1 MSDAVTDGEK
11 ELSKRAFATNA
22 VRAGQA
28 PDPLTGAHG
37 TPIYQS
43 STFLL
48 KSVEYGARATES
60 DTPRDTYSRAGNPTV
75 RAAEEKLAALEGA
88 EAAVAFASG
97 MGAIAGVLLSHLR
110 PGDEVIT
117 LGPIY
122 SDTHLLLHTLL
133 AEFGVTT
140 TRVEPTELDA
150 SITPATK
157 LVYVETPGNPTLSIV
172 DLAAVANTARR
183 HGVLTVADNT
193 FASPFVTRPLEFG
206 IDMVVHSATKYLGG
220 HGDLLGG
227 FAAGSTK
234 LMTPVR
240 GVGLRLI
247 GASLDPIAAFLL
259 LRGMRTLHLRVA
271 AHCSN
276 AAAVADALLGA
287 AGVSR
292 VHYPGLP
299 LHPGHAVAKQQMAGF
314 GGMVS
319 VDFTGGRRAAKA
331 FIEHLRVFDHAVSLG
346 DVASLVCLPS
356 TTTHVALT
364 PAQRA
369 RDGISDGLVR
379 LSVGVED
386 EADLVADVTQ
396 AAAAA
401 AALSD

>member
-1 MSDAVTDGEK
+1 MTEGTTDDEQQAP
-11 ELSKRAFATNA
+11 KRAFATNA
-22 VRAGQA
+22 VRAGQT

-48 KSVEYGARATES
+48 KSVEYGARATET

-97 MGAIAGVLLSHLR
+97 MGAIAGVLLTHLR

-140 TRVEPTELDA
+140 KRVDPPELDGA
-150 SITPATK
+150 IGPATK

-172 DLAAVANTARR
+172 DLAAVASTARR
-183 HGVLTVADNT
+183 HGVLTAADNT
-193 FASPFVTRPLEFG
+193 FASPYVTRPLELG
-206 IDMVVHSATKYLGG
+206 IDIVLHSATKYLGG

-227 FAAGSTK
+227 FAAGSTA

-240 GVGLRLI
+240 AIGLRLI
-247 GASLDPIAAFLL
+247 GASLDPLAAFLL

-271 AHCSN
+271 AHCGN
-276 AAAVADALLGA
+276 AAAVADALIGA
-287 AGVSR
+287 PGVSR
-292 VHYPGLP
+292 VLYPGLP
-299 LHPGHAVAKQQMAGF
+299 LHPGHTIAKQQMAAF

-319 VDFTGGRRAAKA
+319 VDFAGGRRAAKA
-331 FIEHLRVFDHAVSLG
+331 FIENLRVFDHAVSLG
-346 DVASLVCLPS
+346 DVASLVCVPS

-369 RDGISDGLVR
+369 RDDISDGLVR

-386 EADLVADVTQ
+386 EADLVADVVQ
-396 AAAAA
+396 AAEAA